1 MPESPRWLY
10 AKGRHD
16 EARAFFVKYHANGN
30 EAGELVAVEMEE
42 IAAALEKEAESKM
55 YTWGS
60 LVQTKANRMRMFIVM
75 MVAVSVLWNGQG
87 TRPTHLAPFPGVV
100 RLWY

>member
-16 EARAFFVKYHANGN
+16 EARAFFVKYHVNGN
-30 EAGELVAVEMEE
+30 EAGELVTVEMGE
-42 IAAALEKEAESKM
+42 IAATLEKEAESKM

-87 TRPTHLAPFPGVV
+87 TRPTHLAPFPDVA